1 MSVVSRPALPLLAAL
16 ALVALLTGC
25 GAPPQPLPTAP
36 PRPTGSAS
44 EPSAPIGVPSA
55 GGSLPNGG
63 VPPAGIP
70 PGGTGYPVPG
80 TTLPT
85 VPVVPTV
92 PTPTTTPPPA
102 PAPVCTAGPTK
113 QQVVDLVEGKPGIPT
128 KPLEVRFG
136 PYCAGTWQF
145 AILGLAGEDE
155 DSDEPLLVVSSGKPA
170 KLRLVEAGAD
180 VCSDRVN
187 TGAPPGIRVRACGS

>member
-1 MSVVSRPALPLLAAL
+1 MCLVSRPALPLLAAF
-16 ALVALLTGC
+16 ALVAMLTGC

-44 EPSAPIGVPSA
+44 EPSAPIGVPPA
-55 GGSLPNGG
+55 GGSLPTAG
-63 VPPAGIP
+63 VPT
-70 PGGTGYPVPG
+70 GGTGYPLPG
-80 TTLPT
+80 VTLPT
-85 VPVVPTV
+85 VPAVPTL

-102 PAPVCTAGPTK
+102 PAGVCTAGPTK
-113 QQVVDLVEGKPGIPT
+113 QQMLDLVKGKPGIPT

-155 DSDEPLLVVSSGKPA
+155 DADEPLLVVSSGKPA
-170 KLRLVEAGAD
+170 RLQLVEAGAD
-180 VCSDRVN
+180 VCSDRVIDD
-187 TGAPPGIRVRACGS
+187 APPGIRVRACGS